1 MPPISYAH
9 HRFPPHLISHH
20 TLRTFRAEGGGGG
33 VRSAARRPPLC
44 AGQVTVKKPISPL
57 PPVELNLGG
66 GEPPEMMEIVAT
78 QMCVAKGGRPSDRR
92 PCRDADSGSPRQR
105 GARHALTAAWR
116 AVRPSWAPMGGYR
129 EAPPPPNASS
139 EQRR

>member
-9 HRFPPHLISHH
+9 HRFPPHLISRH

-57 PPVELNLGG
+57 PPVELSLGG
-66 GEPPEMMEIVAT
+66 GEPHKTMEIVAT
-78 QMCVAKGGRPSDRR
+78 P
-92 PCRDADSGSPRQR
+92 DASF
-105 GARHALTAAWR
+105 
-116 AVRPSWAPMGGYR
+116 
-129 EAPPPPNASS
+129 
-139 EQRR
+139 EQRRPPMPTTSVALKEATT